1 MSTRPPDYQ
10 QQLLTQRPPHGNY
23 KSTDRKQYNDAPV
36 NLTVQDN
43 AILAPDNRVDI
54 HMKMP
59 PNRTIAESRFNR
71 KRKESESKTRYNNQ
85 NSILMSAVTGKDD
98 EYYIMVAHD
107 TRIFYFLTTR
117 LDLVN
122 VATNLDVVCDDLTG
136 VFLHLLTTAK
146 YRILNAF
153 YLLFQMTDRIALV
166 SLFLNLFMAEVN
178 LEQDYPHKELQ
189 NTVLQYKW
197 GFLVL
202 AYELFY
208 DVMEYNVKIWIL
220 NRISIYVGILLFIAY
235 FAVFVY
241 YHFFKYPIVV
251 ILFGVRVVSFI
262 VEQAVDYCMDVEMA
276 LDLQSEWMTEM
287 KGIYVW
293 DSALASELHRK
304 LNIPRELKY
313 VGSTCSWTW
322 TNVFNIDAEYF
333 GFTLSD
339 DAKKRFNN
347 RVTMDSGVNSMVGAG
362 AVVEID
368 IHDNRNDEMKING
381 DDNKISDV
389 ENGNCNDIGDKSLRN
404 LLFDKIK
411 HVKRDFKR
419 KWCTSFNFETG
430 DDEIFHC
437 HRCCLYSAFI
447 LSFIVCLPLIIAG
460 IFMMICFS
468 IIKCIFCSASC
479 ISSDPF
485 KNTICSE
492 LYQEHSF

>member
-10 QQLLTQRPPHGNY
+10 QQLLTQRPPHGNS

-43 AILAPDNRVDI
+43 ATLAPDNRVDI
-54 HMKMP
+54 HMKMQ

-166 SLFLNLFMAEVN
+166 ALFLNLFMGEAYKDRK
-178 LEQDYPHKELQ
+178 LIDTIMDYPL
-189 NTVLQYKW
+189 V
-197 GFLVL
+197 FLVL

-208 DVMEYNVKIWIL
+208 DLMEFNVKIWIL
-220 NRISIYVGILLFIAY
+220 NRISIYVGILLFVAY

-241 YHFFKYPIVV
+241 YDFFDKAIVV
-251 ILFGVRVVSFI
+251 ILFGIRLVAFI
-262 VEQAVDYCMDVEMA
+262 VEETVDYCMDLEMA
-276 LDLQSEWMTEM
+276 LDLQSGWMTEM

-293 DSALASELHRK
+293 DTALKSEHHRA
-304 LNIPRELKY
+304 LDIPRQLKY

-322 TNVFNIDAEYF
+322 INAFNIDAEYF
-333 GFTLSD
+333 GF
-339 DAKKRFNN
+339 
-347 RVTMDSGVNSMVGAG
+347 VNVKEQA
-362 AVVEID
+362 
-368 IHDNRNDEMKING
+368 RRL
-381 DDNKISDV
+381 NKIGS
-389 ENGNCNDIGDKSLRN
+389 GNINDDLSGIGSNIEFNPPIIRN
-404 LLFDKIK
+404 SVLFDEIK
-411 HVKRDFKR
+411 HDKRDFKR
-419 KWCTSFNFETG
+419 KLCISFSSETG
-430 DDEIFHC
+430 DDEKFHC
-437 HRCCLYSAFI
+437 HRCCLYSAFF
-447 LSFIVCLPLIIAG
+447 LSFTVGLPLIIAG
-460 IFMMICFS
+460 IIMMAFFS
-468 IIKCIFCSASC
+468 ITKCIFCRCRCFSTHTLQ
-479 ISSDPF
+479 
-485 KNTICSE
+485 NTICSE
-492 LYQEHSF
+492 LCHEHSF